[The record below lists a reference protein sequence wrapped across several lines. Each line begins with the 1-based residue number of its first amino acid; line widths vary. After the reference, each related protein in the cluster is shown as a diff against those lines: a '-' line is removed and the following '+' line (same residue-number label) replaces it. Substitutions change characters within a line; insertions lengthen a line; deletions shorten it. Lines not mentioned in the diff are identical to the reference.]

1 MPEGTILAGSDKG
14 LGLCLL
20 PIDWYIKQYEVQSI
34 KGGHILTKMS
44 KDQCINQL
52 KETIQIFRQTLGPEE
67 RNIIKSIFVKGSPK
81 CSIGV
86 LKLVPKVH
94 KIATFDS
101 NSWELLPSRPIRG
114 AENCPVNPYSFI
126 FLVL

>member
-1 MPEGTILAGSDKG
+1 MLSIYSRAKYIEDRVMMLCSQAPSNSKQALFYTSLYEIYKQNIECYFDSLQHGHFIENTNNSERMPEGTILAGSDKG

-52 KETIQIFRQTLGPEE
+52 KETIQNF
-67 RNIIKSIFVKGSPK
+67 
-81 CSIGV
+81 
-86 LKLVPKVH
+86 
-94 KIATFDS
+94 
-101 NSWELLPSRPIRG
+101 
-114 AENCPVNPYSFI
+114 
-126 FLVL
+126 